1 MGIEAIAPVT
11 DSSHNTFRQKHK
23 RWLVLQPSPL
33 WLCLLL
39 AVFVRV
45 WLVVHTHGV
54 IDGDE
59 AMVGVQAQHI
69 LGGEVPIYY
78 YAQQYMGS
86 LQALISSLY
95 LS

>member
-1 MGIEAIAPVT
+1 MGIEAISPVK

-23 RWLVLQPSPL
+23 RWLVLRPSPL

-45 WLVVHTHGV
+45 LLVVHTQGV

-59 AMVGVQAQHI
+59 AVAGVQAQHI

-86 LQALISSLY
+86 LQALIRSLY

>member
-1 MGIEAIAPVT
+1 M
-11 DSSHNTFRQKHK
+11 
-23 RWLVLQPSPL
+23 
-33 WLCLLL
+33 
-39 AVFVRV
+39 FVRV
-45 WLVVHTHGV
+45 WLVVHTQGV

-59 AMVGVQAQHI
+59 AVAGVQAQHI

-86 LQALISSLY
+86 LQALIRSLY